1 MDRSHYI
8 EKINELLRD
17 DVYQK
22 KEKGYAKIEGEKF
35 NKHAR
40 KILKKSKMG
49 KQLLFTL
56 EQDPTPRMRGLPKLH
71 KPGVP
76 MRPITSGIGI
86 ASHRLAK
93 VLAKPLSAALGAGA

>member
-1 MDRSHYI
+1 MDIWTYI
-8 EKINELLRD
+8 MDIYYIKKMNELLRD

-22 KEKGYAKIEGEKF
+22 QEKGYAKIEREKF

-56 EQDPTPRMRGLPKLH
+56 EQDPTPQGCGVFLNCTNRESQCIQLH
-71 KPGVP
+71 Q
-76 MRPITSGIGI
+76 
-86 ASHRLAK
+86 
-93 VLAKPLSAALGAGA
+93 VLALRLTD